1 MSQLMHSWQ
10 KITLGILLLAT
21 PVTAQQGFV
30 PLFDGK
36 DLNGW
41 KTTSSH
47 WAVENGLIALKDRTD
62 NEEHND
68 SYLWTDR
75 QYRDFVLDL
84 EYKTP
89 PLPGDANSGVFLR
102 TTDIS
107 DPVPT
112 GIEVQILNIKPNASI
127 ARNSPGAIYDLVAPS
142 KNLHRAGEWN
152 RYMISCKG
160 SKITVNLNGAV
171 VSAADLDLWTTVGKN
186 PDGSKNKFQRALKD
200 YPHTGYIGFQD
211 HGLPV
216 WFRNVR
222 IKQLD

>member
-1 MSQLMHSWQ
+1 MRQIMHSFQ
-10 KITLGILLLAT
+10 KIIVGILLLAR
-21 PVTAQQGFV
+21 PVAAQQGFV
-30 PLFDGK
+30 TLFDGK

-47 WAVENGLIALKDRTD
+47 WAAENGLIVLKDRTD

-75 QYRDFVLDL
+75 QYGDFVLDL

-89 PLPGDANSGVFLR
+89 PLPADANSGVFLR
-102 TTDIS
+102 TTDTS

-112 GIEVQILNIKPNASI
+112 GIEVQILNTKPNAPI
-127 ARNSPGAIYDLVAPS
+127 VRNSPGSIYDLVAPS

-152 RYMISCKG
+152 RYVITCKG

-171 VSAADLDLWTTVGKN
+171 VSEADLDQWTTAGKN
-186 PDGSKNKFQRALKD
+186 PDGSKNKFKRALKD
-200 YPHTGYIGFQD
+200 YPRTGYIGLQD